1 MHMSAQTRSP
11 HGDEQERSQE
21 TRFLLLRDGRSRLP
35 RGGQYRCDAV
45 EIGTGKVASLFFPS
59 AWKPV
64 MGAVVAA
71 RGAWRTSPEYGEQFW
86 AKTYRLADRL
96 SPEVVMFWISH
107 ILQAGL
113 GRGDVVAAGVEG
125 GVSVYALQ
133 GLLDALPLQKAVKQR
148 ARRIVDALPAYM
160 YGEQSM
166 ARWPLTPAERG
177 AVVDEFGDKTLQLL
191 QQNPYLVLE
200 LVDGVTPDELAER
213 LRAAGIAGHDRDES
227 WIEGWIIYVLRAHAS
242 AGHTRMQYPALVD
255 AVARQAHISPAQVR
269 QILAEQRFSERLIRY
284 GTFPSF
290 FSLASYHQRESAI
303 AGRLVYLEH
312 KGPRQISVD
321 RAASALS
328 RVATPFPLSSDQREA
343 VIRLANASVG
353 VLTGGPGTGKT
364 TVVRVLLQVL
374 REQDPRYKILC
385 AALTATAAQRLT
397 ESTGVPAL
405 TVDRLLLQA
414 RDKGLGVDILVVDE
428 ASMMGTEKTARL
440 LEVLPRGARLYLVGD
455 INQIPSIEAG
465 QVLSDVMASNCI
477 TVAALSTVHRAAQES
492 GIINNAYRILSGEP
506 AEEAE
511 DYFLYRM
518 RLNDQQMM
526 EFVVNQLVPSAMEQV
541 SRPDELQIITPV
553 NWGALGTYALNRRLQ
568 PITNPEY
575 NPARGV
581 YAGGNLFTP
590 GDRVLQLEN
599 NYRTSVFNGDVGVVL
614 DTSPSK
620 EIIRVQF
627 PGKELEYRGR
637 ELNDVS
643 LAWALTTHKTQGS
656 EYESVILLGAPGMGA
671 LLSRE
676 LYMTGETRARRLVYD
691 VMHPEAEARAL
702 SQGVG
707 RVRQTGLADAI
718 RIGHARP
725 IRPIAIPEKAIETLR
740 CG

>member
-1 MHMSAQTRSP
+1 MYMSAQTKTP
-11 HGDEQERSQE
+11 HGDEQDRSQE
-21 TRFLLLRDGRSRLP
+21 TRFLLVRDGRSRLP

-64 MGAVVAA
+64 AGAVVAA

-86 AKTYRLADRL
+86 AKSYRIAERL
-96 SPEVVMFWISH
+96 PAEVVMFWVSH
-107 ILQAGL
+107 VLQAGL
-113 GRGDVVAAGVEG
+113 GRGDLVSAGVQGE
-125 GVSVYALQ
+125 VSMYALPD
-133 GLLDALPLQKAVKQR
+133 LLDRLPLQKAVKQR
-148 ARRIVDALPAYM
+148 ARRIIDALPAYL
-160 YGEQSM
+160 YGERSM
-166 ARWPLTPAERG
+166 SRWPLTPAERG

-213 LRAAGIAGHDRDES
+213 LQAAGIAGYDRDES
-227 WIEGWIIYVLRAHAS
+227 WIEGWIIYVLRDHAN
-242 AGHTRMQYPALVD
+242 AGHTRMQHPALVD
-255 AVARQAHISPAQVR
+255 AVARRAHISPAQVR
-269 QILAEQRFSERLIRY
+269 QILAEQQFSERLIRY

-290 FSLASYHQRESAI
+290 FLLASHHQRESAI
-303 AGRLVYLEH
+303 AERLVYLER
-312 KGPRQISVD
+312 KGPRQVAVD
-321 RAASALS
+321 RLEAALS
-328 RVATPFPLSSDQREA
+328 RVNTPFPLSPDQRDA
-343 VIRLANASVG
+343 VVRLANASVG

-364 TVVRVLLQVL
+364 TVVRVLLALL
-374 REQDPRYKILC
+374 RAQDPRYKILC
-385 AALTATAAQRLT
+385 AAPTGKAAQRLT
-397 ESTGVPAL
+397 EATGVPAL

-428 ASMMGTEKTARL
+428 ASMLGTEKTARL
-440 LEVLPRGARLYLVGD
+440 LEVLPRGVRLYLVGD
-455 INQIPSIEAG
+455 INQLPSIEAG
-465 QVLSDVMASNCI
+465 QVLSDVLTSNCI

-492 GIINNAYRILSGEP
+492 GIVSNAYRILSGESP
-506 AEEAE
+506 EEAE
-511 DYFLYRM
+511 DYLLYRM
-518 RLNDQQMM
+518 RLNDQQLM
-526 EFVVNQLVPSAMEQV
+526 EFVVNQLVPNALERV
-541 SRPDELQIITPV
+541 SRPDELQVITPV

-568 PITNPEY
+568 PVTNPTY
-575 NPARGV
+575 NPVRGV

-590 GDRVLQLEN
+590 GDRVLQMEN
-599 NYRTSVFNGDVGVVL
+599 NYRTGVFNGDVGVVL

-637 ELNDVS
+637 ELNDIS

-656 EYESVILLGAPGMGA
+656 EYESVILLGASSMGS

-676 LYMTGETRARRLVYD
+676 LYMTGETRARRLVFD
-691 VMHPEAEARAL
+691 VMHPGAEAQAL
-702 SQGVG
+702 SQGVA

-718 RIGHARP
+718 RVGHARP